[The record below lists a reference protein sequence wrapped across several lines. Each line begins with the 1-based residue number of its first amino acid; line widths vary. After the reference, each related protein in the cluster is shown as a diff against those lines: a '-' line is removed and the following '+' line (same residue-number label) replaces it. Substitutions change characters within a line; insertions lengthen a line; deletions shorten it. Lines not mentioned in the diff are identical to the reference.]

1 VSIGF
6 VAPDHSLAKHAV
18 AGVHGRPREPGPHP
32 PRLRA
37 GRPAQEMLASAAG
50 VTVSTDDSQA
60 VGEAVRRSSNGRT
73 LLNTVSPHAGLA
85 W

>member
-1 VSIGF
+1 
-6 VAPDHSLAKHAV
+6 
-18 AGVHGRPREPGPHP
+18 
-32 PRLRA
+32 
-37 GRPAQEMLASAAG
+37 MLASAAG

-60 VGEAVRRSSNGRT
+60 VGEAVRRSSSGRT